1 VEGGE
6 EMQKVIP
13 LKVEKGR
20 LSLSQDV
27 LPETWLD
34 GPIEAIVKSYA
45 ILIKPQSLSQKVRGI
60 VKKNLSYEELD
71 ELYSQR

>member
-1 VEGGE
+1 
-6 EMQKVIP
+6 MQKVIP
-13 LKVEKGR
+13 LKIEEGR

-34 GPIEAIVKSYA
+34 EPIEAIVKSYA
-45 ILIKPQSLSQKVRGI
+45 ILIKPRSLSERVRGI
-60 VKKNLSYEELD
+60 VKKRLSHEELD

>member
-1 VEGGE
+1 
-6 EMQKVIP
+6 MQKVIP

-34 GPIEAIVKSYA
+34 EPIEAIVKSYT
-45 ILIKPQSLSQKVRGI
+45 ILIKPRSLSERVRGI
-60 VKKNLSYEELD
+60 VRKRLSYEELD